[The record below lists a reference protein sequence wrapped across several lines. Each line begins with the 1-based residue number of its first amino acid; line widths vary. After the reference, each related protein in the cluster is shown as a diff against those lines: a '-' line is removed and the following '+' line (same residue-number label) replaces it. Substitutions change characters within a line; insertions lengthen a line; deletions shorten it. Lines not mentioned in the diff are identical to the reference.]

1 MVHETF
7 PWRDDGGKVYLKLVL
22 SCKNFLLEKTL
33 QVKILYPKSPYKK
46 NQISKSNKLI
56 IPKREVCFVA
66 NQHFWTCG
74 NLTFL
79 STA

>member
-46 NQISKSNKLI
+46 KSNFKI
-56 IPKREVCFVA
+56 KQTD
-66 NQHFWTCG
+66 NT
-74 NLTFL
+74 
-79 STA
+79 